1 MIPQLLVSLLVN
13 IIVHDVSATTS
24 NYSDINSFAKIT
36 KESYAALSAL
46 NKSAFVLFSSQR

>member
-1 MIPQLLVSLLVN
+1 MVSQLLVSLLVSL
-13 IIVHDVSATTS
+13 IVQDVSAARG
-24 NYSDINSFAKIT
+24 NYSDMNSFAKIT

>member
-1 MIPQLLVSLLVN
+1 MIPQLLVSLLVSL
-13 IIVHDVSATTS
+13 IVQDVSATRS
-24 NYSDINSFAKIT
+24 NHSDINSFAKIT